1 MYYLPPFLEYYYHL
15 WLRESQHPS
24 VHLCECVYMYMCICA
39 CVYMYACVQV
49 SLCIHVC
56 MHTCVCTCIYVCMHV
71 PVCVAFLL
79 VTSQSKPLSFSI
91 NGPHFT
97 DSYRNVDKDINEKK
111 KETQQR
117 NRRRMAYSWEH
128 SKFSV
133 WPLLLGNHSN
143 YLKRWICSK
152 ELLSLLSTHMP
163 HTDTFI
169 SSSRMVIVSGT
180 ATLTSNLGSTVG
192 HTQ

>member
-1 MYYLPPFLEYYYHL
+1 
-15 WLRESQHPS
+15 
-24 VHLCECVYMYMCICA
+24 
-39 CVYMYACVQV
+39 
-49 SLCIHVC
+49 
-56 MHTCVCTCIYVCMHV
+56 
-71 PVCVAFLL
+71 
-79 VTSQSKPLSFSI
+79 
-91 NGPHFT
+91 
-97 DSYRNVDKDINEKK
+97 
-111 KETQQR
+111 
-117 NRRRMAYSWEH
+117 MAYSWEH